1 MRTVSDE
8 IRIEGLTELQRDL
21 ADRLWSMDTEEE
33 VQAFISGLPQSLK
46 REAYC
51 VATMLIAHELDS
63 VEAVSPDLQRY
74 LRSL

>member
-1 MRTVSDE
+1 MSDE
-8 IRIEGLTELQRDL
+8 IRIEGFTALQCDL

-33 VQAFISGLPQSLK
+33 VSAFINGLPQSLK

-51 VATMLIAHELDS
+51 VATMLIAHELDR
-63 VEAVSPDLQRY
+63 VEAVSPDLQQY